1 MRTVDLRSL
10 ALIEPLGDAGIGT
23 YTHELAEALV
33 AAGVTADVY
42 ATEWAWSRSLPRTHR
57 LYPVIGSALFHQ
69 RDILDGPGL
78 ALADPPPAAAGRGE
92 GAPAP
97 PSLWSAGRSAAR
109 SAFLTFE
116 LALWLRRRGYDAVW
130 TQWPAIGAPFPHF
143 WRTCRRLGL
152 RLIHTVHN
160 VLPHERGAS
169 DERRYRAVYDASD
182 VLLVHS
188 RAANASLSGVF
199 PDASAKSLVS
209 WHGTY
214 TSYPRAPEARARLR
228 AQLGLDAGTPLALF
242 FGAVRPYKNVDAV
255 LYALRGAPDLDLV
268 LLVAGVESGYPGP
281 PAADKLART
290 RRLAVE
296 LGVDARVRFLAGPF
310 SFAGTAEIF
319 EAADLVVLPYL
330 ESFGSGQLL
339 LAMTFGKWIA
349 ATAVGGM
356 DEYLNAYPRGFIL
369 RELAP
374 GSLADALR
382 ELAHAIRAQG
392 DRALAWDGG
401 EFSWR
406 QIVAALLPRLRS
418 QLSPRAP
425 A

>member
-1 MRTVDLRSL
+1 VRPAELRSL

-33 AAGVTADVY
+33 AAGVRADVY
-42 ATEWAWSRSLPRTHR
+42 APEFAWSRSLPRTHR

-69 RDILDGPGL
+69 REILDGPGL
-78 ALADPPPAAAGRGE
+78 ALADPPLEAADPAAN
-92 GAPAP
+92 APAP
-97 PSLWSAGRSAAR
+97 NSLFQVRRGAAR
-109 SAFLTFE
+109 SSFLTFE
-116 LALWLRRRGYDAVW
+116 LALWLRRRSYDAVW
-130 TQWPAIGAPFPHF
+130 TQWPAIGARFPHF

-152 RLIHTVHN
+152 RVIHTVHN
-160 VLPHERGAS
+160 VLPHERSAG
-169 DERRYRAVYDASD
+169 DERYSRGVYGASD

-188 RAANASLSGVF
+188 HASSASLSGVF
-199 PDASAKSLVS
+199 PEAGAKSLVS

-214 TSYPRAPEARARLR
+214 TTYPRVPEARARLR
-228 AQLGLDAGTPLALF
+228 SQLGIDESTPLALF
-242 FGAVRPYKNVDAV
+242 FGGVRPYKNVDAA
-255 LYALRGAPDLDLV
+255 LHALRSAPDLDLA
-268 LLVAGVESGYPGP
+268 LLVAGVESGYPGSR
-281 PAADKLART
+281 AADKLART
-290 RRLAVE
+290 RQLAAE
-296 LGVDARVRFLAGPF
+296 LGVESRVRFLPGPF
-310 SFAGTAEIF
+310 SFVGTAEIF

-374 GSLADALR
+374 GPLATALR
-382 ELAHAIRAQG
+382 ELAHAIRAEG
-392 DRALAWDGG
+392 DHAFAWDGG

-406 QIVAALLPRLRS
+406 RIVAALLPRLRA
-418 QLSPRAP
+418 QLSPSTSA
-425 A
+425 